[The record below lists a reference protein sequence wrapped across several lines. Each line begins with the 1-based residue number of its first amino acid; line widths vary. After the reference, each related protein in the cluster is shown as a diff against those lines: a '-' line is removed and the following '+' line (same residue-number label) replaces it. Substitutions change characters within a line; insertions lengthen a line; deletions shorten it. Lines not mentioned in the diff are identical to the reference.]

1 MNDSPGTLNIPGR
14 VGALDPTWG
23 AWGELLLST
32 PLVSGSGDAENR
44 EKLCK
49 SLLQTLTSPVSLVG
63 YVEVLD
69 QTPHLVGGNSDWD
82 PGANHSFFPCLSV
95 AVVL

>member
-32 PLVSGSGDAENR
+32 PLAGGPGDAVNGE
-44 EKLCK
+44 
-49 SLLQTLTSPVSLVG
+49 Q
-63 YVEVLD
+63 
-69 QTPHLVGGNSDWD
+69 
-82 PGANHSFFPCLSV
+82 
-95 AVVL
+95 